1 MPSVFSMTDDINQ
14 NKPAICIKGMNGG
27 KHER

>member
-14 NKPAICIKGMNGG
+14 NKSAICIKGMNGG